1 MPAHSRYNTYD
12 FLPTTGFLLV
22 NADHGSCRELVLA
35 RFDYNA
41 RVVRK
46 AASSSLSSEKAPRIR
61 SISEYWMVARLPVMI
76 TESINK
82 PDPFALSLSTRTTTL
97 LGCPARAMLLVIIA
111 TMVWGKPAPG
121 WSAWT
126 TSAGRRFDVRKFESG
141 NKTKMTSSRRQ
152 LAGGSACPTC
162 CIVGSHFR
170 SIPVLGKRSQAVPQI
185 GGLRLVDPTFTKIDR
200 LCWMNPRHDDAR
212 TFGLRQRLQ

>member
-1 MPAHSRYNTYD
+1 
-12 FLPTTGFLLV
+12 GFLLV

-82 PDPFALSLSTRTTTL
+82 PDPFALSLSARTTTCS
-97 LGCPARAMLLVIIA
+97 GVPHGPYCARS
-111 TMVWGKPAPG
+111 WPQ
-121 WSAWT
+121 WSGA
-126 TSAGRRFDVRKFESG
+126 S
-141 NKTKMTSSRRQ
+141 
-152 LAGGSACPTC
+152 
-162 CIVGSHFR
+162 
-170 SIPVLGKRSQAVPQI
+170 
-185 GGLRLVDPTFTKIDR
+185 LRLV
-200 LCWMNPRHDDAR
+200 
-212 TFGLRQRLQ
+212 GLPG